1 MACSCPT
8 CPAACFAAL
17 LRLRYCALGHGL
29 MRFSSFG
36 GLTGGTLLATPAVPS
51 GRGGCEPHPYEWN
64 EAGRISR
71 IAKSKFF

>member
-17 LRLRYCALGHGL
+17 LRVRYCALGHGL

-36 GLTGGTLLATPAVPS
+36 GLTGVTLLATPAVPVGAGVSPTPTS
-51 GRGGCEPHPYEWN
+51 GTKPEGSVG
-64 EAGRISR
+64 
-71 IAKSKFF
+71 